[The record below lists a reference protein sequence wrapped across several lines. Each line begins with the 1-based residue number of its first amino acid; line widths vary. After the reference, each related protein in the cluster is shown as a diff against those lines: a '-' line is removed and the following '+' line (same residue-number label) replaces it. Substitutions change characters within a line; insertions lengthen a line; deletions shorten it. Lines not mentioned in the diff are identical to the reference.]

1 MILKEYYSLDLIV
14 WWQGNQ
20 KVKSVNE
27 ISEIFLKDVRFD
39 HF

>member
-1 MILKEYYSLDLIV
+1 MISKKCYSLDLIV

-27 ISEIFLKDVRFD
+27 KSEVFLKDVRFD